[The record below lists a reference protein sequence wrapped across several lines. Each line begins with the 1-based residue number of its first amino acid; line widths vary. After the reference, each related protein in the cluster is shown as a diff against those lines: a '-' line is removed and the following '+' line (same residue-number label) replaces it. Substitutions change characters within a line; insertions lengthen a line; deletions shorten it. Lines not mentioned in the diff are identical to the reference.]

1 MQNLP
6 VQEMWLI
13 IHDIHEWVRIR
24 VFKAITITDEL
35 IGFIPF
41 IPGKIKRDA
50 RIWRFPVECRRR
62 EKCQE
67 SGKKSCFDNWR
78 KLKPISIPIKAESDL
93 GYVEEDGQTGDG
105 QHVAEQEAAVTH
117 PGIAIVVMMS
127 QTHSL
132 KGISLFRKCLQ
143 SYREPNL
150 VSFNGDSNC
159 EEDAA
164 SQTDVGQTI
173 KDGVESQEDVGGEV
187 QGDGGQHHAAHQEGC
202 VRQAEAREQGGENS
216 LCFPEKNVDWI

>member
-6 VQEMWLI
+6 VQERWLI

-132 KGISLFRKCLQ
+132 KGISFFN
-143 SYREPNL
+143 SSIAYRATEP
-150 VSFNGDSNC
+150 C
-159 EEDAA
+159 
-164 SQTDVGQTI
+164 I
-173 KDGVESQEDVGGEV
+173 V
-187 QGDGGQHHAAHQEGC
+187 Q
-202 VRQAEAREQGGENS
+202 
-216 LCFPEKNVDWI
+216 WW